1 MNTFSTITKNTLTL
15 FVALLTLM
23 PRLILA
29 QEADKEQA
37 RMIEETVVFGRATH
51 QIGEA
56 AAASEGSVGGAD
68 LAIRPLLQVAELLE
82 AVPGMVAVQ
91 HSGSGKANQY
101 FMRGFNLDHGT
112 DFTNSID
119 GVPINLRS
127 HGHGQG
133 YLDVNGLIPE
143 TVERIDYSK
152 GTYNADSGDFSM
164 AGRSQMHSIDRFEKG
179 FISAEGGSNGWQ
191 RLAVGSSIAIGDGTL
206 TGIAQHKAY
215 DGRWQSAEE
224 LDHKSLWIK
233 YIQDTELGTV
243 SASLSGYSARWNP
256 TEQVPESAI
265 GATAIVAAPGLDIG
279 DVVCK
284 NAFCSLYDADGKTDR
299 WIATVQLETD
309 SWEGALYLQSYDW
322 EMSSNPTYDAPL
334 NQFDKRTIMGGHLEH
349 SYQLT
354 EGLTT
359 RAGVEFRYDDIDNV
373 GVSHAGGAAQ
383 NAIEEGSVAIY
394 GDVEW
399 QVTNDF
405 RISPGLRVDY
415 YDFDVGDKNGL
426 SEAGHASDSLLSP
439 KLALA
444 YTLSD
449 AIELYANWGRGFH
462 SNDARGVVNDT
473 DPVEG
478 LAEGIGYETG
488 LRYEFGGL
496 RLTATLWWLNLD
508 SELVFV
514 GDDNSVE
521 AKGGSEREGVEIV
534 AFWQPSNWLAI
545 DAVYAI
551 SDARFTD
558 PEIAGEDHVD
568 GSVEDSGQVGFTI
581 TYGEWDVS
589 ARVRYLGEYALLPDD
604 SQRADSV
611 TSVNIRAART
621 FGDLSVYGEIL
632 NASDSDGK
640 DIVYYYGTNVA
651 GLGPDEGR
659 VSRAK
664 EPRSY
669 RLGLRYNF

>member
-1 MNTFSTITKNTLTL
+1 
-15 FVALLTLM
+15 V
-23 PRLILA
+23 PPLIVA
-29 QEADKEQA
+29 QEAGTEHA
-37 RMIEETVVFGRATH
+37 SMIEETVVFGRAIH
-51 QIGEA
+51 QIGA
-56 AAASEGSVGGAD
+56 AGAASEGSVGGAD

-152 GTYNADSGDFSM
+152 GTYSADSGDFSM
-164 AGRSQMHSIDRFEKG
+164 AGRSQMHSIDRFDDN

-191 RLAVGSSIAIGDGTL
+191 RLAVGGSIEVADGTL
-206 TGIAQHKAY
+206 TGIAQHKGY
-215 DGRWQSAEE
+215 DGRWQSAED
-224 LDHKSLWIK
+224 LDHQSLWLK
-233 YIQDTELGTV
+233 YIQDIELGTL
-243 SASLSGYSARWNP
+243 SASLSAYSARWYP

-265 GATAIVAAPGLDIG
+265 GATATVAAPGLDIG

-284 NAFCSLYDADGKTDR
+284 DAFCSLFDAKGKTDR
-299 WIATVQLETD
+299 WIATVQLEAD
-309 SWEGALYLQSYDW
+309 SWQGALYLQSYDW

-334 NQFDKRTIMGGHLEH
+334 NQFDKRTIMGAHLQRH
-349 SYQLT
+349 YQLSAA
-354 EGLTT
+354 LTT
-359 RAGVEFRYDDIDNV
+359 SAGVEFRYDDIDNV
-373 GVSHAGGAAQ
+373 GVSHAGGNAQ
-383 NAIEEGSVAIY
+383 NAIKEGSVALY
-394 GDVEW
+394 GELEW
-399 QVTNDF
+399 QVSNDL
-405 RISPGLRVDY
+405 RISPGLRADY
-415 YDFDVGDKNGL
+415 YDFDVSDKNGL
-426 SEAGHASDSLLSP
+426 SEDGHATDSLLSP
-439 KLALA
+439 KLAMA
-444 YTLSD
+444 YTLND
-449 AIELYANWGRGFH
+449 ALELYANWGRGFH

-478 LAEGIGYETG
+478 LAEGTGYETG
-488 LRYEFGGL
+488 LRYEFGDL

-508 SELVFV
+508 SELIFV

-521 AKGGSEREGVEIV
+521 AKGGSEREGVEVV
-534 AFWQPSNWLAI
+534 AFWQPTPWLAI

-558 PEIAGEDHVD
+558 PEIDGEDHVD
-568 GSVEDSGQVGFTI
+568 GSVEDSGQIGFTVA
-581 TYGEWDVS
+581 YGEWDVS
-589 ARVRYLGEYALLPDD
+589 ARIRYLGEYALLPNNAE
-604 SQRADSV
+604 RAESV
-611 TSVNIRAART
+611 TSVNIRAAHT

-632 NASDSDGK
+632 NATDSDGK
-640 DIVYYYGTNVA
+640 DIVYYYQSNVA
-651 GLGPDEGR
+651 GLGPNEGR

-669 RLGLRYNF
+669 RVGLRYNF